1 MKDNFV
7 STFPL
12 RLGFPKNKTKKN
24 LLESTFLTHFV
35 TDLFWYPLETL
46 ENQRF
51 SDVFRGYQKRSVA
64 WNGLIERVFL
74 RFCSNEKDTTNQVRK
89 L

>member
-7 STFPL
+7 STFLL
-12 RLGFPKNKTKKN
+12 RLGLPKNKAKKS

-46 ENQRF
+46 
-51 SDVFRGYQKRSVA
+51 DQKRSVA
-64 WNGLIERVFL
+64 WNGLIDLNGLKPF
-74 RFCSNEKDTTNQVRK
+74 
-89 L
+89 